1 MPVFHGPLI
10 TAVVADSVLVAVIDV
25 FPVAALLAVVREITP
40 GGGTFVPVMPAVAAP
55 LLRPAVDMGGRL
67 YGPLVSADV
76 ADSVLAVVIDVF
88 PIAVL
93 LAVVREI
100 TPGGGTL
107 VPVMSAVAAP
117 LLRPIVDM
125 GRRLYGPL
133 VPADIA
139 DGVLVIVID
148 VGLPVF
154 DSAAGDAPDPVVG
167 GVAAPVR

>member
-25 FPVAALLAVVREITP
+25 FPVAA
-40 GGGTFVPVMPAVAAP
+40 
-55 LLRPAVDMGGRL
+55 
-67 YGPLVSADV
+67 
-76 ADSVLAVVIDVF
+76 
-88 PIAVL
+88 L

>member
-1 MPVFHGPLI
+1 MLRLLHCDRIRPDAAAAAGGSGGRGQESLIAAGI
-10 TAVVADSVLVAVIDV
+10 TAGIPCIIKDMRAVAV
-25 FPVAALLAVVREITP
+25 FLAA
-40 GGGTFVPVMPAVAAP
+40 
-55 LLRPAVDMGGRL
+55 
-67 YGPLVSADV
+67 
-76 ADSVLAVVIDVF
+76 
-88 PIAVL
+88 
-93 LAVVREI
+93 VREI

-107 VPVMSAVAAP
+107 VPVMPAVAAP
-117 LLRPIVDM
+117 PLRPAVDM
-125 GRRLYGPL
+125 GGRLYGPL